1 VTGRR
6 MQLGGLAV
14 AAAWGGLAVLAL
26 YAPEAAAALLA
37 FLGLCTLLPLAL
49 LALLAVLG
57 RRRAPDAA
65 LLGKLAPVDGWAP
78 PRNPDRAAAAYES
91 YTIPTPARY
100 DPRLRNWE

>member
-26 YAPEAAAALLA
+26 YVPEAAAAVLA
-37 FLGLCTLLPLAL
+37 FLGLCTVAP

-57 RRRAPDAA
+57 RRRGRDAA
-65 LLGKLAPVDGWAP
+65 LLAKLAPP
-78 PRNPDRAAAAYES
+78 PRNPDRPAAVYES
-91 YTIPTPARY
+91 YTIPGPPPAR
-100 DPRLRNWE
+100 DPRLRSWE